1 MQLTK
6 VTTGSFA
13 HKPVWSPAGQTLAY
27 TLARPTQD
35 PALNWLPL
43 GIICGIDRETGK
55 GRLLAHGAGPLE
67 SFDEAAW
74 TDDSQALLLTR
85 HQPQLDADRQFRCDK
100 LSVIR
105 YELAAQTVQ
114 SLVADSYSPA
124 LAPNESSLA
133 YLKIDSADAGVD
145 LMVAAADGQR
155 ARPVL
160 SNDVTLGSIIGPR
173 WSLDGSRLLFTASAD
188 NDRELVPP
196 AGAAHSLLDQLLGV
210 QVARAHGIPA
220 DLWVINMLGKAP
232 QRVTRKDL
240 DDPRAAWSPDG
251 TRIVFASGSGGVVL
265 LDLGSG
271 REVVLTDKGDY
282 GGISW
287 ASW

>member
-1 MQLTK
+1 M
-6 VTTGSFA
+6 G
-13 HKPVWSPAGQTLAY
+13 
-27 TLARPTQD
+27 
-35 PALNWLPL
+35 
-43 GIICGIDRETGK
+43 
-55 GRLLAHGAGPLE
+55 
-67 SFDEAAW
+67 
-74 TDDSQALLLTR
+74 
-85 HQPQLDADRQFRCDK
+85 
-100 LSVIR
+100 
-105 YELAAQTVQ
+105 
-114 SLVADSYSPA
+114 
-124 LAPNESSLA
+124 LA

-173 WSLDGSRLLFTASAD
+173 WSLDGSHLLFTASAD
-188 NDRELVPP
+188 NDREWVPP

-210 QVARAHGIPA
+210 QVAWAHGIPA
-220 DLWVINMLGKAP
+220 DLWVINMPGKAP
-232 QRVTRKDL
+232 QRVTRKDF